1 MKIILFTI
9 VFFMAASVAAF
20 SAVFFLLSFFAGGCA
35 GSMKKTVQCWKRIRK
50 RTLILMLVFGWIA
63 MYVYPRS
70 ALGPELSRRAMTT
83 IDKFR
88 GEIAALADQTPTA
101 LVYTESIGSPGTFT
115 VTVDDPAFVKRALE
129 IILSAAVDTRGCQVD
144 MYQMQYEEY
153 RFAFGED
160 TCTFSFVPRSYF
172 CYGGLY
178 YELGENRLDRVR
190 DSLHEMAPG
199 AGVTPEP

>member
-1 MKIILFTI
+1 MKIILFTN
-9 VFFMAASVAAF
+9 VFFTAASVVALSAAF
-20 SAVFFLLSFFAGGCA
+20 FLFSFFAGGCA
-35 GSMKKTVQCWKRIRK
+35 GSMKKTVQSWKHIRK
-50 RTLILMLVFGWIA
+50 HALVLMLVFGWIA
-63 MYVYPRS
+63 MYAYPRS
-70 ALGPELSRRAMTT
+70 ALGLELSRRAMTT
-83 IDKFR
+83 IGQFR
-88 GEIAALADQTPTA
+88 GETTALADQTPTA

-190 DSLHEMAPG
+190 DSLHEMAPE

>member
-1 MKIILFTI
+1 MKIVLFTI
-9 VFFMAASVAAF
+9 VFFTAASVVALSAA
-20 SAVFFLLSFFAGGCA
+20 FFLLSFFAGGCA
-35 GSMKKTVQCWKRIRK
+35 GSVKKTVQCRKRIRK

-63 MYVYPRS
+63 MYAYPRS
-70 ALGPELSRRAMTT
+70 VLGPELSRRTMTT
-83 IDKFR
+83 IGQFR
-88 GEIAALADQTPTA
+88 GEMTALADQTPTA
-101 LVYTESIGSPGTFT
+101 LFYTESIGSPGTLT
-115 VTVDDPAFVKRALE
+115 VTVDDPAFAKRALD

-190 DSLHEMAPG
+190 DSLHEMAPE